1 MAAGDLLTRL
11 RGVVYAVLAALLLVA
26 IDQVRTGAPGPWIEV
41 GASAL
46 AALCFLTAGL
56 FIATAL
62 RRRRD
67 GLTRRAYGWGV
78 GAAWALLAAALALE
92 VVVQA
97 VQLRSTLSGADVHL
111 TAPCCAPCRAR
122 RAPPWST
129 RDPAPRAPRASPTTC
144 TSPIW
149 PASPPSTEVPCRAPA
164 GSRTAPAPSWT
175 CSASTA
181 GSSRSRSC
189 STSPGP
195 PRPTSPATTR
205 SRSTRPRQ
213 RWGRRVRKAHVFE
226 YGL

>member
-26 IDQVRTGAPGPWIEV
+26 IEQVRTGAPGPWIEV

-111 TAPCCAPCRAR
+111 TAPMLRALPR
-122 RAPPWST
+122 PPGATLVDERPGPSGT
-129 RDPAPRAPRASPTTC
+129 QSITDDLHVADLAGVPAFYRGTLPG
-144 TSPIW
+144 
-149 PASPPSTEVPCRAPA
+149 A
-164 GSRTAPAPSWT
+164 GWIED
-175 CSASTA
+175 SASTELDLLRFHRGQFEVSVLLDISGAAPPHQPGDYAVTVDEAPPAA
-181 GSSRSRSC
+181 GSS
-189 STSPGP
+189 SP
-195 PRPTSPATTR
+195 
-205 SRSTRPRQ
+205 
-213 RWGRRVRKAHVFE
+213 
-226 YGL
+226 